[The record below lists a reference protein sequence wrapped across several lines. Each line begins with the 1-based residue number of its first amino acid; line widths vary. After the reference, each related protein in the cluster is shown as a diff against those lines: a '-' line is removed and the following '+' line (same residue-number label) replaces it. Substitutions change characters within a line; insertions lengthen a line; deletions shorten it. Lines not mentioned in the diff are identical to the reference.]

1 MEMSH
6 EFNNQTIQI
15 EKYIMCI
22 NYEIEVNQVKE
33 ERVNPSL
40 QTKVSRVSKEFDVK
54 KTKHIL

>member
-1 MEMSH
+1 
-6 EFNNQTIQI
+6 
-15 EKYIMCI
+15 MCI